1 MIHEKK
7 GKRNIKIDKNY
18 INNILLKLKKYFGQ
32 NLYNSINNKIQMLLN
47 QHQQKI
53 EEEKKI
59 GDPQP
64 IYFVDEEKII
74 QNSQIFIEA

>member
-59 GDPQP
+59 GDSLP

>member
-7 GKRNIKIDKNY
+7 GIRNIKLDKNY

-59 GDPQP
+59 GDSLP

>member
-59 GDPQP
+59 GDRLP

>member
-7 GKRNIKIDKNY
+7 GIRNIKLDKNY

-32 NLYNSINNKIQMLLN
+32 NLYDSINNKIQMLLN

-59 GDPQP
+59 GDSQP

-74 QNSQIFIEA
+74 RNSQIFIDV